1 MEKRGDFRLGESRSD
16 FDMQKIATHE
26 DLDGFY
32 IADEQNKLELKKAKE
47 IKPENKKDN

>member
-26 DLDGFY
+26 DSEGFY
-32 IADEQNKLELKKAKE
+32 VADEQNKAELIKAREIELK
-47 IKPENKKDN
+47 IKKDN